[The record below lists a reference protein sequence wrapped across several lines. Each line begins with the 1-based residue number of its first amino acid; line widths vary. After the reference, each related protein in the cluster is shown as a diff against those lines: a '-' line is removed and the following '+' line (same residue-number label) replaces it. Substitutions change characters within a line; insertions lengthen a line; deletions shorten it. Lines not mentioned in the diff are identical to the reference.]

1 MQGDTIMDIFV
12 EDLDLIKKRNYQI
25 TKSNQLIQKTRYTLS
40 TQQQKVLLF
49 IIQKIQPNDKE
60 FQTYEISLQ
69 DYCKIAGIEPTNGKN
84 YQNIRASLK
93 ALRDKSFWITLD
105 NGKETPVS
113 WLNKVWVDPDKS
125 TIEIRLDED
134 LKPYLLQLKSFFVSY
149 NFYYVLAMR
158 SQYSIRLYELLKSYE
173 NLSGMVFELKD
184 LRKLLNLDEGKME
197 RWVDMKRF
205 VIEKAI
211 EEINLLTD
219 LIVEY
224 EPIKQGRAVHDV
236 KFSMRKKS
244 LEKILDSEIQ
254 IEKRINP
261 KRAEQLEKASKIEVP
276 LFNWLEDLSE
286 IK

>member
-1 MQGDTIMDIFV
+1 MDIFV

-173 NLSGMVFELKD
+173 NLSGMVFELKE

>member
-1 MQGDTIMDIFV
+1 MDIFV